1 MLSGTTIM
9 VILPLFIDF
18 GNVKFSQKPL
28 LLCLYP
34 PTSIDL
40 MCVTL

>member
-1 MLSGTTIM
+1 MGTTIM
-9 VILPLFIDF
+9 VVNPLFIDF
-18 GNVKFSQKPL
+18 MNVKFLQKPL

-40 MCVTL
+40 MYVTF